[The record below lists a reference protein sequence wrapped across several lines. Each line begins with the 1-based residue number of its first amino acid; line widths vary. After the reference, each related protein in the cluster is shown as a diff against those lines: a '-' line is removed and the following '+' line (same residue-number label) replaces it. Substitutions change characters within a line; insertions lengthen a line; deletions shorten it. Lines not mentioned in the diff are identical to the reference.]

1 MRGFAVTL
9 LLWVMGTMSRADAPQ
24 GDSLMHEVVQGN
36 NQFAIDI
43 YARLRQQPGN
53 LFLSPYSL
61 STALAMTYA
70 GARGETTEQMVKVLH
85 FDITPD
91 RLHPAFEALIRQVNG
106 GKGRSYRLSVANAL
120 WGQEGDPFLP
130 EFLRLLA
137 DRYGAGLRRVDFRST
152 EQARRTINAWV
163 EEQTGGKIKDLLK
176 PPDLGRDTSLVL
188 TNAIY
193 FKGDWASPFPKGAT
207 RDETFTVTGDEQVPV
222 PMMHRAGHFNYLD
235 SGGFQALELPYAGDA
250 LSIVVLLPKRV
261 DGLTEFEGGLS
272 AKGLAD
278 WLAGLRPRR
287 VDVALPRFRIEAR
300 FELKRVLSAM
310 GMPVAFGGDADFSG
324 INGKRDLFISAVIHQ
339 AFVDGNEEGTEAAA
353 ATAVVMGRA
362 AAARPEPIVS
372 FRADHPFVFLI
383 RDICTESILF
393 LGRVTS
399 PRG

>member
-1 MRGFAVTL
+1 MKGLAVTL
-9 LLWVMGTMSRADAPQ
+9 LLWVMATMSRAEAPR

-70 GARGETTEQMVKVLH
+70 GARGETAEQMAKVLH
-85 FDITPD
+85 FDVTPD
-91 RLHPAFEALIRQVNG
+91 RLHPAFEALIRQVNEN
-106 GKGRSYRLSVANAL
+106 KGRPYRLSVANAL

-137 DRYGAGLRRVDFRST
+137 DRYGAGLRRVDFHFT

-163 EEQTGGKIKDLLK
+163 EEQTEGKIKDLLK
-176 PPDLGRDTSLVL
+176 PPNLLPVTSLVL

-207 RDETFTVTGDEQVPV
+207 TDETFTVTGDDRVSV
-222 PMMHRAGHFNYLD
+222 PMMHRVGHFNYLD
-235 SGGFQALELPYAGDA
+235 GGGFQALELPYAGDT
-250 LSIVVLLPKRV
+250 LSMVVLLPKRV

-278 WLAGLRPRR
+278 WLARLRPRR

-300 FELKRVLSAM
+300 FELQKVLPAM
-310 GMPVAFGGDADFSG
+310 GMPAAFGGKADFSG
-324 INGKRDLFISAVIHQ
+324 INGMRDLFISAVIHQ
-339 AFVDGNEEGTEAAA
+339 AYGDVNEEGTEAAA
-353 ATAVVMGRA
+353 ATAVVMGRG

-383 RDICTESILF
+383 RDIRTKSILF
-393 LGRVTS
+393 FGRVTN